1 MSIESGKTYSMS
13 YMKDKYIGRIGTKE
27 RDEFEYDVRMEVLAR
42 TIKEARQEAKMSIED
57 LAVKAGVSKSAITK
71 IENGNTDVRL
81 STLFR
86 IFENGLNRRVNLT
99 FS

>member
-1 MSIESGKTYSMS
+1 MSEM
-13 YMKDKYIGRIGTKE
+13 M
-27 RDEFEYDVRMEVLAR
+27 
-42 TIKEARQEAKMSIED
+42 KEARQVANMSIED
-57 LAVKAGVSKSAITK
+57 LAKKSGVSKTAITK

-86 IFENGLNRRVNLT
+86 IFENGLNRKVNLT